1 MQFTDTTVPFFIP
14 GQTAVKLIRFE
25 QDSILHNLFAHY
37 SLGFL
42 CIIGRLF

>member
-1 MQFTDTTVPFFIP
+1 MSDQIEE
-14 GQTAVKLIRFE
+14 KLIRFE
-25 QDSILHNLFAHY
+25 QDSILHNLIAHY

>member
-1 MQFTDTTVPFFIP
+1 MQFTDTTVSFFMP
-14 GQTAVKLIRFE
+14 GQIEEKLIRFE
-25 QDSILHNLFAHY
+25 QDSILHILFAHC